1 MYIIK
6 NKDFLIRSA
15 SVFLLFIFLLISC
28 NKEDFSTS
36 GGERPNISAELNWLY
51 QGDLLTRKQSQV
63 FILSQRPP
71 GGGPATPSEF
81 RIYGTLKDPATG
93 EYNPISS
100 VRIGEVVIPQ
110 LTQDEVMEGAD
121 PTGQFHRLFSNNI
134 HADDFQKLLSYEG
147 QMPEVIIESN
157 GVTYNQTTAQI
168 VNTLAISLID
178 GKGRNALA
186 GPGLDKS
193 TSLTFSWPIPS
204 EFVNFRDGTEERIG
218 ATIIYQ
224 PGYSAMVTGLT
235 TLPEETISIEKTGL
249 ITDGSLTF
257 DASDLSVFPAEG
269 YVTVYIGH
277 LRYTFNSDGELEYDP
292 YTPVV
297 VSGGGGGVGPRR
309 VYDDIP

>member
-1 MYIIK
+1 MLK
-6 NKDFLIRSA
+6 KKFLIS
-15 SVFLLFIFLLISC
+15 SLSLLTILLVLLISC
-28 NKEDFSTS
+28 NKEDFSNVGS
-36 GGERPNISAELNWLY
+36 ERPSLSPELSWLY
-51 QGDLLTRKQSQV
+51 QGDLLTRQQSQI

-71 GGGPATPSEF
+71 GGSPAIPSEF
-81 RIYGTLKDPATG
+81 RIYGTFKNPTTG
-93 EYNPISS
+93 EFNPITS

-110 LTQDEVMEGAD
+110 LRQDEVMEGAD

-134 HADDFQKLLSYEG
+134 NEEDFQKLLSYEG

-157 GVTYNQTTAQI
+157 GVAYNPTTAQI
-168 VNTLAISLID
+168 VNTLAISLTD

-204 EFVNFRDGTEERIG
+204 EFVNFRDGTEEHIG
-218 ATIIYQ
+218 ATLVYQ
-224 PGYSAMVTGLT
+224 PGYSEMVTGLT
-235 TLPEETISIEKTGL
+235 TLPTETISIEKTGL
-249 ITDGSLTF
+249 VTDGSISF
-257 DASDLSVFPAEG
+257 DASDLSVFPTEG

-292 YTPVV
+292 HTPVV

-309 VYDDIP
+309 VFDDIP